1 MFNKIS
7 IKNFYNQ
14 SNLYEKSVV
23 FLPVA
28 LILGNLAINLNVL
41 LIIVFF
47 VYEKK
52 KIFKRIF

>member
-52 KIFKRIF
+52 K